1 MLCPVAI
8 FTTNLSRKVRESP
21 MEKITSDLAFG
32 RFLKFWR
39 GVHGLSQEELAH
51 RINSS
56 PRHISRMENGSSR
69 PSAAIVMAIAE
80 ELKLGKR
87 DSNHLLVAAGYV
99 PAEEKL
105 DFNAP
110 ELKWLRKAMTLTLRA
125 LDPYPTTLTDSS
137 TNFLMVNRG
146 WVGFFLKNVPQHTLD
161 TFTNH
166 YDFLFSRKGAGNIVS
181 NWEDTLSVI
190 LMTVQQRVLF
200 TNDPADEAIRN
211 KLASH
216 PNLPPDWQQR
226 AARIE
231 PMASFRVQIEL
242 DGRLQKFFSVNRMVD
257 PLGPAAL
264 GAEPHFTINTL
275 YPEDENL
282 DLSGLIEG
290 ELKHP
295 LLFY

>member
-1 MLCPVAI
+1 MQNKENKLP
-8 FTTNLSRKVRESP
+8 
-21 MEKITSDLAFG
+21 FG

-39 GVHGLSQEELAH
+39 GVHDLSQEELAY
-51 RINSS
+51 RIESS

-69 PSAAIVMAIAE
+69 PSEAIVITISRA
-80 ELKLGKR
+80 LHLGKR
-87 DSNHLLVAAGYV
+87 DSNHLLIAAGYA

-105 DFNAP
+105 DFQSA

-146 WVGFFLKNVPQHTLD
+146 WVGFFRKNVPKDMLD
-161 TFTNH
+161 TFTNQ
-166 YDFLFSRKGAGNIVS
+166 YDFLFSRKGAGKIVS

-190 LMTVQQRVLF
+190 LMTVQQRALL
-200 TNDPADEAIRN
+200 TGDTADEAIRN

-216 PNLPPDWQQR
+216 PSVPADWQQR
-226 AARIE
+226 AAKIE

-242 DGRLQKFFSVNRMVD
+242 DGRLQRFFSVNRMVD

-264 GAEPHFTINTL
+264 GAEPHFTLNTL
-275 YPEDENL
+275 YPEDESL
-282 DLSGLIEG
+282 DLLSLIEG
-290 ELKHP
+290 DLTHP